1 MNIITR
7 SSLLILLACMLG
19 GVPNPVQADTKVV
32 TTSGVAMAGAE
43 GSRRE
48 AVEDALR
55 NAVEEAMGTYVSVDL
70 MVENKQIINENILS
84 QTSGYIQNYK
94 VLDEENK
101 GGLYRVKIQATV
113 RLGKI
118 RDDLSAAGLLMQRK
132 QLPRLMVVV
141 TSPTPGEAWVEG
153 KQYVDSVK
161 NVVEQVF
168 LKKKFR
174 LVDYDRHAVAQQ
186 AAAMQ
191 GDAQKLASLA
201 KDAGA
206 EVIVHARAARYFERD
221 VNLYGS
227 NYKLYRSDVQLR
239 IVESG
244 TGRVI
249 YSGTQAG
256 EGSATLDPL
265 HDAAKLVAAQGM
277 EALLQKWSGDVSGTA
292 QIKLNVRNLDFA
304 GLRQLEQ
311 AIRAIHGVKG
321 LQRRGF
327 ATGNANLDI
336 EFRGNADKLVDRL
349 SEISAP
355 KISITGFNP
364 QSIDAEIRP

>member
-1 MNIITR
+1 MNTLFR
-7 SSLLILLACMLG
+7 SILPILLACVLG
-19 GVPNPVQADTKVV
+19 VLPAHAAAKSKII

-84 QTSGYIQNYK
+84 QTSGYIQEYK
-94 VLDEENK
+94 VLDEESK
-101 GGLYRVKIQATV
+101 GGLYRVKIRATV
-113 RLGKI
+113 KLGKI
-118 RDDLSAAGLLMQRK
+118 RDDLTAAGLLMQRK

-141 TSPTPGEAWVEG
+141 TSPTPGEAWFEG

-161 NVVEQVF
+161 NTVEQVF

-174 LVDYDRHAVAQQ
+174 LVDYDRHAVAKQ

-191 GDAQKLASLA
+191 GDTQKLAALA

-206 EVIVHARAARYFERD
+206 EVVVHARAARYFERD

-256 EGSATLDPL
+256 ESSATLEPL
-265 HDAAKLVAAQGM
+265 HDATKLVAAQGM
-277 EALLQKWSGDVSGTA
+277 EALLQKWSGDVSGTS
-292 QIKLNVRNLDFA
+292 QIKLAVRNIDFA
-304 GLRQLEQ
+304 GLRKLEQ
-311 AIRAIHGVKG
+311 AIRGIHGVKG
-321 LQRRGF
+321 VQRRGF
-327 ATGNANLDI
+327 ASSHANLDI
-336 EFRGNADKLVDRL
+336 EFRGNADKLVDKL
-349 SEISAP
+349 SEIGAP
-355 KISITGFNP
+355 KLSITGFNP